1 MAGLVFFV
9 LFCFLLFTYLAA
21 PGLRSGM
28 QDLLVAVACKLS
40 VAACGI
46 QFPDRGWN
54 LGSQH
59 REHGAFATGP
69 PGNSRIVSVSLLDFF
84 GSLLK
89 SHTHARGAIR
99 DSLTPGSRP

>member
-46 QFPDRGWN
+46 QVPGQ
-54 LGSQH
+54 GSNPELLH
-59 REHGAFATGP
+59 REHGGLASGP
-69 PGNSRIVSVSLLDFF
+69 PEKCPLLCF
-84 GSLLK
+84 
-89 SHTHARGAIR
+89 
-99 DSLTPGSRP
+99 

>member
-1 MAGLVFFV
+1 MYSFIGLYQV
-9 LFCFLLFTYLAA
+9 
-21 PGLRSGM
+21 SS
-28 QDLLVAVACKLS
+28 VACELS

-89 SHTHARGAIR
+89 SHTHTRGAIR